1 MCWQSFYLHGFLLT
15 LKKLQIQDIKMK
27 VEDYPLIEHQHGGK
41 RKNAGRKTHYQEKT
55 VVMRV
60 PESKVLEI
68 KAWLKPKPE
77 DDLSQKVELQA
88 IRNRTAL
95 NIPYPSIPD
104 DYSSTDQDY
113 TEDFI
118 DLNEYLVHNPLTTFV
133 LRVNSLSMKNAGMD
147 LDDQILIDRSLTA
160 GHGDI
165 VLALIHNEFTVK
177 RLMKEKQQRGQTKI
191 WLKAE
196 NPDYPDIY
204 LRDEEPLIIW
214 GVVTCILKKL
224 R

>member
-1 MCWQSFYLHGFLLT
+1 MCWQSFYLHGFLLV

-27 VEDYPLIEHQHGGK
+27 VENSPLIEHQHGGK

-77 DDLSQKVELQA
+77 DDLSQKIELQS

-104 DYSSTDQDY
+104 DYSSTDQNY

-118 DLNEYLVHNPLTTFV
+118 DLNEYLVHNPLSTFV
-133 LRVNSLSMKNAGMD
+133 LRVNSLSMKNAGID

-204 LRDEEPLIIW
+204 LRDEEQLIIW
-214 GVVTCILKKL
+214 GVVT
-224 R
+224 

>member
-1 MCWQSFYLHGFLLT
+1 
-15 LKKLQIQDIKMK
+15 MK
-27 VEDYPLIEHQHGGK
+27 VENSGIIKHQHGGK

-77 DDLSQKVELQA
+77 DDLSQKIELQA
-88 IRNRTAL
+88 IRNQTAL
-95 NIPYPSIPD
+95 NIPYPSID
-104 DYSSTDQDY
+104 DFSSTAQDY

-118 DLNEYLVHNPLTTFV
+118 DLNEYLVHNPLSTFV
-133 LRVNSLSMKNAGMD
+133 LRVNSLSMKNAGID
-147 LDDQILIDRSLTA
+147 PDDQVLIDRSLTA

-165 VLALIHNEFTVK
+165 VLALIHNEFTLK
-177 RLMKEKQQRGQTKI
+177 RLMKEKQQRAQTKT

-204 LRDEEPLIIW
+204 LRDEEQLIIW